1 MGTLTRKSKDTFDMK
16 PTRTHLAA
24 VAAAIS
30 MIAIAAPASTAIAAP
45 LPVRD
50 QPASVVGPTFI
61 TDGTASFTNL
71 TLVTSA
77 HGVSSVDQPA

>member
-1 MGTLTRKSKDTFDMK
+1 MK

-24 VAAAIS
+24 VAAALS
-30 MIAIAAPASTAIAAP
+30 MIAIAAPASTAVAAP

-61 TDGTASFTNL
+61 TDGTATFTNL
-71 TLVTSA
+71 TLVTSTQ
-77 HGVSSVDQPA
+77 GVSSVHQPA